1 MLELKMSNTDE
12 DTLKKIERL
21 EQILTETQQLFK
33 RHKPLD
39 LTEKILATSQLQEA
53 LGLLANL
60 KPDPQMAPVK
70 VTTEPVPKPL
80 ASLAEAISSRDAI
93 SVELRTSLNKLTDVK
108 RVLSLAIPNKEADK
122 AITSVSASPRPNQ
135 RIQNLFSNH
144 YEFIELVFSTNSE
157 AYVVSRSE
165 NGIYSVTAAKYWKVP
180 ELTPNS
186 PVQK

>member
-1 MLELKMSNTDE
+1 MSTTDE
-12 DTLKKIERL
+12 DNLKKIERL

-39 LTEKILATSQLQEA
+39 LTEKILATNQLQEG
-53 LGLLANL
+53 LGLVANL

-80 ASLAEAISSRDAI
+80 LSLADAI
-93 SVELRTSLNKLTDVK
+93 NTREAVSVELRTSLNKLTDIK
-108 RVLSLAIPNKEADK
+108 RVLSLAIPNKDADK

-135 RIQNLFSNH
+135 KIQNLFSNH
-144 YEFIELVFSTNSE
+144 YEYIELVFCTNSQ
-157 AYVVSRSE
+157 AYVVSRSD
-165 NGIYSVTAAKYWKVP
+165 NGIYSVSAAKYWKVP